1 MYFWFYTLGVVYIF
15 VLILEILRTGIC
27 KLIEVI
33 MGVLLFV
40 VGLVRSRVRGG
51 KDDFLIVRVFRVRV
65 LFRKREDKF

>member
-51 KDDFLIVRVFRVRV
+51 KDDFLIVRVFRVIS
-65 LFRKREDKF
+65 